1 MVPKLWYNKIKKSS
15 PSSNL
20 GEGTKLKLKYGS

>member
-20 GEGTKLKLKYGS
+20 GGGTEQLPKT